1 MRCSRTRSGPTTR
14 TMCRHDRPRA
24 TNEGTVNQHDAVE
37 VITAKRDG
45 GELSDSQIDWVIA
58 NYTSGDVAD
67 EHMSSLAM
75 AILLNGMN
83 RRKRSEEHTSELQ
96 SLMRISYAV
105 FCLKKPNT
113 TAPIQRH
120 FTQ

>member
-1 MRCSRTRSGPTTR
+1 MRCSRTRSGPTTW

-58 NYTSGDVAD
+58 NYTSGEVAD
-67 EHMSSLAM
+67 EKMSSLAM
-75 AILLNGMN
+75 EILLHGMH
-83 RRKRSEEHTSELQ
+83 RREIGRWTHPINDPGLGTD
-96 SLMRISYAV
+96 ISSV
-105 FCLKKPNT
+105 PPPT
-113 TAPIQRH
+113 RH
-120 FTQ
+120 E

>member
-58 NYTSGDVAD
+58 NYTSGEVAD
-67 EHMSSLAM
+67 EQMSSLAM

-83 RRKRSEEHTSELQ
+83 RRALGRGTHAMLASGARMDFPTLSRPTAHNN
-96 SLMRISYAV
+96 
-105 FCLKKPNT
+105 PNGGVH
-113 TAPIQRH
+113 A
-120 FTQ
+120 